1 MATIQSSD
9 LDFDAIKSTLK
20 TYLQQQSEFVD
31 YDFEAS
37 GLSNLL
43 DVLAHNT
50 HINGLIANM
59 GINESFLSSAQ
70 VRSSVV
76 SHAENLGYHPSSK
89 TGAKAT
95 VNLSISTSDLV
106 TTTVTLPKFTAFT
119 STIDDVAYTFRTLEA
134 VTATNNGAG
143 LFSFVNESG
152 GSSIEICEGRFKT
165 KRFFVGD
172 VTDDRVYVIPDTD
185 IDINTM
191 QVDVF
196 ETATSSIAT
205 KFSNIDTVARID
217 TTSTVYIVREAPN
230 GFYEVTFSEGN
241 VLGKAPEAGNRIEIS
256 YLAGSGEDANG
267 GSIFTANN
275 QVSVNSVDYTLNVTT
290 VSNSAGGSEKETIK
304 SIKAN
309 APLTFAAQQRL
320 VTAEDYKA
328 LILSNY
334 SNVVEDVISWGGNDN
349 VPPIYG
355 RVYVSI
361 DFKDG
366 VSADAQTTTKNNIVS
381 QLSDNLSI
389 MSIDTEFVDPAEV
402 FLEIETT
409 FNFDP
414 DLSSQTNL
422 AAQTSVQNKVT
433 SFINSNLSGFGK
445 TFRRSNLLAE
455 IDALD
460 QSILNSQSAIKMQVR
475 FTPTADEM
483 GLLTDYT
490 SRIQF
495 PVKILA
501 PDSLRHSITTTE
513 FTHAGVTASI
523 KNKLS
528 SNTLQLISS
537 GDVILDNVGSF
548 NSETG
553 AVNLTGLTI
562 GAPGD
567 TPVTIKFTAVPADE
581 STIKPLRN
589 YVVKL
594 DTDLSFSTAVV
605 DFQNTTGVI
614 R

>member
-241 VLGKAPEAGNRIEIS
+241 VLGKAPAAGNRIEIS

-275 QVSVNSVDYTLNVTT
+275 QVSVNSVDHTLNVTT
-290 VSNSAGGSEKETIK
+290 VSNSAGGSERETIK

-422 AAQTSVQNKVT
+422 AAQTSVQNKVI

-490 SRIQF
+490 NRIQF

-501 PDSLRHSITTTE
+501 PDSLRHSITTSE
-513 FTHAGVTASI
+513 FTYAGVTVSI

-528 SNTLQLISS
+528 SNTLQLVAD
-537 GDVILDNVGSF
+537 GGVVLDNVGSF
-548 NSETG
+548 NSDTG
-553 AVNLTGLTI
+553 AVTLTGLTI
-562 GAPGD
+562 GASGD

-594 DTDLSFSTAVV
+594 DTDLSFSTAVI
-605 DFQNTTGVI
+605 DLQNTTGVI

>member
-76 SHAENLGYHPSSK
+76 SHAENLGYYPSSK

-217 TTSTVYIVREAPN
+217 TTSTVYIIREAPN

-241 VLGKAPEAGNRIEIS
+241 VLGKAPAAGNRIEIS

-275 QVSVNSVDYTLNVTT
+275 QVSVNSVDHTLNVTT
-290 VSNSAGGSEKETIK
+290 VSNSAGGSERETIK

-490 SRIQF
+490 NRIQF

-513 FTHAGVTASI
+513 FTYAGVTVSI

-553 AVNLTGLTI
+553 AVTLTGLTI
-562 GAPGD
+562 GTSGD